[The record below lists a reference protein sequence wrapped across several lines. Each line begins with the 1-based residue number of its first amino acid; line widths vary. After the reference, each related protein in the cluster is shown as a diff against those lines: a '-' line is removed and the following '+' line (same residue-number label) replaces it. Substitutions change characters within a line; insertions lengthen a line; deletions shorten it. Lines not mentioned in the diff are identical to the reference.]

1 MKKEQ
6 KMRGHYDI
14 YKDGIRISQ
23 GNLTRDYDTGGKRI
37 PALQGAV
44 TRQAKRAARTLQAD
58 HVDIFLHFSCLP
70 AGPYLT
76 RHIGMMDVHS

>member
-1 MKKEQ
+1 MKNT
-6 KMRGHYDI
+6 MRGHYDI
-14 YKDGIRISQ
+14 YRYGTRISS
-23 GNLTRDYDTGGKRI
+23 GIITRDYDTDGKHI
-37 PALQGAV
+37 PSLQGAV
-44 TRQAKRAARTLQAD
+44 TRQAKRAARALQAD